1 MNKLKEKLK
10 GISGIEIKLT
20 QASLA
25 FVKKLPVFLNK
36 AFNFY
41 AAEIEGK
48 KIVLVEILSV
58 KNFTPDRLKK
68 QQYQL
73 EDFSQSPIVFLI
85 EHIEAYQRKRL
96 VEKKIPFI
104 VPAKQLYIPNLFID
118 LNEVRRGN
126 PPVRRERLSPAAQC
140 VLLYHLQVKSMNEL
154 PLKVIAKNTGYSCM
168 TISRV
173 AKELKQFSIC
183 NITGTKEKALVFSND
198 KKETWDKLLD
208 VFQSPVKQKYF
219 ANQISASAQLLQAGE
234 SAMEHY
240 THLVANKTKTFA
252 VSKEDFSVLKK
263 MNAIKDLNQYEGD
276 FLIEVWIYNP
286 VLLSKSKYVD
296 PLSLYLSMKDSTD
309 DRTQI
314 ELEKLLNNMKW

>member
-1 MNKLKEKLK
+1 MNKLKEKLNS
-10 GISGIEIKLT
+10 ISGIEIKLT

-25 FVKKLPVFLNK
+25 FVKKLPVFLSK
-36 AFNFY
+36 AFSFY

-48 KIVLVEILSV
+48 KIVLAEVLSI

-68 QQYQL
+68 QRYQL

-118 LNEVRRGN
+118 LNEVRRGK
-126 PPVRRERLSPAAQC
+126 PLARRDHLSPAAQC
-140 VLLYHLQVKSMNEL
+140 LLLYHLQVKNLDEL
-154 PLKVIAKNTGYSCM
+154 PLKVIAKNIGYSGM

-183 NITGTKEKALVFSND
+183 NITGTKEKALDFFND
-198 KKETWDKLLD
+198 KKETWNKLLD
-208 VFQSPVKQKYF
+208 VSQSPVKQKYF
-219 ANQISASAQLLQAGE
+219 ANQIPASAQLLQAGE
-234 SAMEHY
+234 TAMEHY
-240 THLVANKTKTFA
+240 THLVANKTKIFA
-252 VSKEDFSVLKK
+252 VSKEDFSALKK

-276 FLIEVWIYNP
+276 FLLEVWIYNP

-296 PLSLYLSMKDSTD
+296 PLSLYLSMKDSAD

-314 ELEKLLNNMKW
+314 ELEKLLTM